1 MRRTATRIG
10 APPAPSRRKAR
21 KAPLQAR
28 SRATV
33 DVILEA
39 AARVLAER
47 GYAGTNTN
55 LIAAVAGVSV
65 GSIYQYFPNKD
76 AIVVALRDRHSEAM
90 HALFRTAIQTEPNG
104 PLSGGVTALVRALMA
119 AHRAEAALHAV
130 LEGEFPFHDKTPVDT
145 AGDREILRL
154 LRDWLKRHRSET
166 TVRNLDLAAH
176 VVIETTVSL
185 VHGAIVDP
193 PAGARPAE
201 IEAEIVAL
209 VMGYLTLPRGP
220 TLRAASG
227 GAHRTH

>member
-1 MRRTATRIG
+1 MRRIATRIG
-10 APPAPSRRKAR
+10 AQPAKSRRKPR
-21 KAPLQAR
+21 KAPLQTR

-90 HALFRTAIQTEPNG
+90 HALFRGAIQSEPNG
-104 PLSGGVTALVRALMA
+104 QLSGVVTALVRALMA

-145 AGDREILRL
+145 AGDRRMLRL
-154 LRDWLKRHRSET
+154 LRDWLQRHRSET

-176 VVIETTVSL
+176 FVFETTVSL

-193 PAGARPAE
+193 PPAARPAE
-201 IEAEIVAL
+201 IETEIVAL
-209 VMGYLTLPRGP
+209 LMGYLTMPRSRRTP
-220 TLRAASG
+220 DPRHRPEAAL
-227 GAHRTH
+227 